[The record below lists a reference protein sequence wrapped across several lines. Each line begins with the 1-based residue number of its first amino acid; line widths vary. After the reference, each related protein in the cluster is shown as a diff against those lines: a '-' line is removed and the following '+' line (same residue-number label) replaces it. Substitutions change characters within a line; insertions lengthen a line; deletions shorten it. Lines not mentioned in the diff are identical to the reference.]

1 MCTRKYYG
9 EEGTKGLLMLRL
21 FVGKLQRR
29 LSLLAAA
36 ARDSDESA
44 LDEELEVATTVPED
58 VKEGHFAV
66 LAVKGD
72 EKKRFVVKLDYLTIP
87 EFQRLLEQAEEE
99 YGFEQSGA
107 LAVPCR
113 PDELQKIL
121 RRHTRDESSF
131 SKEDYTFY

>member
-9 EEGTKGLLMLRL
+9 EEGARGLLMLRL

-36 ARDSDESA
+36 GEEDESDF
-44 LDEELEVATTVPED
+44 DEELEVGTTVPDD

-66 LAVKGD
+66 LAVKGA
-72 EKKRFVVKLDYLTIP
+72 EKKRFVVKLDCLTSP
-87 EFQRLLEQAEEE
+87 AFRKLLEQAEEE

-113 PDELQKIL
+113 PEELQKIL
-121 RRHTRDESSF
+121 GRQAADESRF
-131 SKEDYTFY
+131 SKAGYTF